1 MVLLLR
7 IFSALVLVTHGHL
20 RSESIGSVWTTGS
33 NEISN
38 ETFDVIQT
46 KTNYTEKTKSIG
58 FMNTDAPVFVYP
70 VDEFFPGFSDLPR
83 HCTRLGADYYFVKAQ
98 LESTRRVLV
107 LDNRTPEEISKVT
120 FIIPCLFET
129 R

>member
-58 FMNTDAPVFVYP
+58 FMNTDAPVSYIQSTS
-70 VDEFFPGFSDLPR
+70 FFLVSLIFLAIVPGSGR
-83 HCTRLGADYYFVKAQ
+83 II
-98 LESTRRVLV
+98 
-107 LDNRTPEEISKVT
+107 IS
-120 FIIPCLFET
+120 
-129 R
+129 